1 MRPRIYISGPI
12 SKGNWPDNYWNFC
25 STFDRLVELGFAPF
39 NPGGSM
45 MHPGHHLIPHE
56 TWIEID
62 LPWVAVADAVFR
74 ITGESDGADRECELA
89 RELGIPIFVST
100 GDLLIWQEARKAV
113 A

>member
-1 MRPRIYISGPI
+1 MRPLIYISGPV
-12 SKGNWPDNYWNFC
+12 SKGNWNDNLWAFNNVFE
-25 STFDRLVELGFAPF
+25 RLVDLGFAPI
-39 NPGGSM
+39 NPGWSM
-45 MHPGHHLIPHE
+45 AYAGHHLIPHDV
-56 TWIEID
+56 WLEID
-62 LPWVAVADAVFR
+62 LPQVARADAVFR